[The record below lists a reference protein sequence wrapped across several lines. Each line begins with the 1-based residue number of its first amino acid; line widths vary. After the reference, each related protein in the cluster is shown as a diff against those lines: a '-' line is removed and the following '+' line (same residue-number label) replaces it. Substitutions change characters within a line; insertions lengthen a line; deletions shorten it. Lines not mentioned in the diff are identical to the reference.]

1 MEIAFTLPVDPMS
14 IQFAGKRVMVRGGRP
29 VFFKQKRA
37 SDWDTQIARLSA
49 PYLPAQ
55 PFAGAL
61 YMEVTF
67 VIRRPKALMGKRH
80 PDGRIAH
87 TKRPDIDNL
96 QKGLQDALK
105 AFWVDDSQIADL
117 HLTKWYAAKDEEP
130 SIRVRIQPI

>member
-14 IQFAGKRVMVRGGRP
+14 IQFAGKRVMVRAGRP

-37 SDWDTQIARLSA
+37 SNWDALIARLSA

-55 PFAGAL
+55 PFTGAL
-61 YMEVTF
+61 YMDVTF
-67 VIRRPKALMGKRH
+67 VVRRPQALMGKKH
-80 PDGRIAH
+80 PPGRIPH
-87 TKRPDIDNL
+87 LKRPDIDNL

-105 AFWVDDSQIADL
+105 AFWVVDSQIADL
-117 HLTKWYAAKDEEP
+117 HLTKWYAAKNEEP

>member
-1 MEIAFTLPVDPMS
+1 MDISFTLPVDPMS

-37 SDWDTQIARLSA
+37 SDWDAQIARLSA

-55 PFAGAL
+55 PLADAL
-61 YMEVTF
+61 AVEVEF
-67 VIRRPKALMGKRH
+67 VIRRPQALMGKKH
-80 PDGRIAH
+80 YDGRLPH

-105 AFWVDDSQIADL
+105 AFWLDDSQIVDL
-117 HLTKWYAAKDEEP
+117 HLTKWYAAKGEQP
-130 SIRVRIQPI
+130 SISVRIQPI